1 LAHDAILG
9 SLQGEALSGY
19 WRLEVVDYSP
29 GNSGTLIEWGV
40 GRLAGYQCPQPV
52 TNALSPE
59 TGGGSTSL
67 LLLLPLAAFAT
78 RRRNLLAIFSL
89 KLKNT

>member
-1 LAHDAILG
+1 
-9 SLQGEALSGY
+9 
-19 WRLEVVDYSP
+19 
-29 GNSGTLIEWGV
+29 
-40 GRLAGYQCPQPV
+40 
-52 TNALSPE
+52 ALSPE